1 MLQALLVLATGHCRE
16 QENPPQLK
24 QTMITM
30 ASVAKATT
38 VQRVAP
44 TLLPVHLEPMGKHV
58 CVALIFLLSK
68 IIGSI

>member
-1 MLQALLVLATGHCRE
+1 MPQALLVLATGHCRE

-58 CVALIFLLSK
+58 CAVLILLLSK